1 MDKAAFGN
9 QSGCY
14 RNSKESFCLDHESCF
29 HDICLL
35 FPKFYDDI
43 WIFGGPC
50 KMILEI
56 PQNICYFIKC
66 VWELQAKSFVSDLG
80 QSVAF
85 QMLTEK
91 FLKEKWES
99 GRRP

>member
-14 RNSKESFCLDHESCF
+14 RNSKESFCLDPESCF

-43 WIFGGPC
+43 WRSMQNDTGNTAKHMLFY
-50 KMILEI
+50 KMRVGTAGKVFRIG
-56 PQNICYFIKC
+56 
-66 VWELQAKSFVSDLG
+66 LG
-80 QSVAF
+80 SVCGF
-85 QMLTEK
+85 
-91 FLKEKWES
+91 S
-99 GRRP
+99 NVD